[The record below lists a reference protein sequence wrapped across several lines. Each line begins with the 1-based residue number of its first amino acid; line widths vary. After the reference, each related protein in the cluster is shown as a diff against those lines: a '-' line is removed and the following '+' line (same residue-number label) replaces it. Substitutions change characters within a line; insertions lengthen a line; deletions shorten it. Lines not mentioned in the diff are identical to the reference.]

1 LEIVNN
7 LLRSLLQAC
16 NKLQGIVCREAFENL
31 RDPIRP
37 ARKVKLD
44 IPENLSFMGVNTH
57 L

>member
-1 LEIVNN
+1 MV
-7 LLRSLLQAC
+7 RFPRVRRGQRTWH
-16 NKLQGIVCREAFENL
+16 VCREAFKNL